1 MSQKLALSQLKSLQ
15 ESKEQPNGDNEIRKT
30 IRKKR
35 RSAKKQQQQQRQQ
48 AAKQQQIS
56 KLDYY
61 KATTTTQKSTAELM
75 SKVCAFRV
83 MTTPSCGVSGQLSF
97 TVGGVTSCMQLLGQP
112 LPKEDSDS
120 DLDSDLDL

>member
-15 ESKEQPNGDNEIRKT
+15 ESKERPNGDKEIRKT

-56 KLDYY
+56 KLEYY

-75 SKVCAFRV
+75 SKVCA
-83 MTTPSCGVSGQLSF
+83 
-97 TVGGVTSCMQLLGQP
+97 
-112 LPKEDSDS
+112 
-120 DLDSDLDL
+120 